1 MWLYWDYLPC
11 FGGLILN
18 CAESRYT
25 CGVKTLPL
33 TLCPNLVLLPRGN
46 LWSNVLHIQ
55 DFAVPSICGIVERIL
70 FNRSKHGE
78 FFIRL
83 AILELMCKSRPQ
95 EGIGIW
101 QDLLFIG
108 MNNNDEN
115 NGCFSLAKSC
125 LTLCD
130 PMNCSIPGFT
140 SFTISPSLLK
150 LMSIE
155 SVMSSKHLVLC
166 RPPSSPPA
174 FNLSQHQVL
183 FQWVSSSNQVAKALE
198 LQLQHQSF
206 QWMFR
211 IDFLNRKTGLTCLIS
226 LQSKGLSRV
235 FSSATIWK
243 HQFFSA

>member
-18 CAESRYT
+18 CAECRYT
-25 CGVKTLPL
+25 CWVKTLPF
-33 TLCPNLVLLPRGN
+33 TLCPNLVLPRGN

-55 DFAVPSICGIVERIL
+55 EFAVPSIWGIVKRIL

-83 AILELMCKSRPQ
+83 AILDLMCKSRPQ

-130 PMNCSIPGFT
+130 PMNCSIPAF
-140 SFTISPSLLK
+140 I
-150 LMSIE
+150 
-155 SVMSSKHLVLC
+155 VLHYL
-166 RPPSSPPA
+166 PKFAQTHVHWVSDVIQPSSPLLP
-174 FNLSQHQVL
+174 FL
-183 FQWVSSSNQVAKALE
+183 FSSCL
-198 LQLQHQSF
+198 QSF
-206 QWMFR
+206 PTSGSISMSQLFESGGQSTGASASASVLPVNIQDWFPV
-211 IDFLNRKTGLTCLIS
+211 GLTCLIS

-243 HQFFSA
+243 RQFFNS